1 MIIFESLNFVLFATF
16 VVRMSV
22 FDVFTALANLAVGS
36 CNGAL
41 VKVERSFRAAARRQ
55 IMAEKIVYLNGSF
68 VAENEAKVSVL
79 DSGFNAGD
87 GVYDVTRTFA
97 HKPFRLRDHTA
108 RLFRSL
114 RYTRI
119 DCGLS
124 LEDMEKVT
132 VEVFERN
139 RPMLE
144 KEEEVAIWQV
154 VSRGMRSSRGNR
166 TIGRATVAIY
176 CISIAFEEFARHYV
190 DGVKLVIPSTRRIP
204 PQCLEPK
211 AKINNKMNHNM
222 AIFEAK
228 QVDPHA
234 IPLMLDLDG
243 NISESNAH
251 NFFLVV
257 NGKLCTPSNKNVLDG
272 VTKDA
277 LFRLASKL
285 EIEVMEGNFTPYD
298 AYNAEEAFLASTSP
312 TIVPVQS
319 INGVRPTQEVPG
331 PVTKRLIQA
340 WSDMVG
346 VDIVLQALNHLAGE
360 ERERLLKQWRDKIAA

>member
-1 MIIFESLNFVLFATF
+1 
-16 VVRMSV
+16 
-22 FDVFTALANLAVGS
+22 
-36 CNGAL
+36 
-41 VKVERSFRAAARRQ
+41 
-55 IMAEKIVYLNGSF
+55 MAEKIVYLNGSF
-68 VAENEAKVSVL
+68 VPESEAKVSVL

-97 HKPFRLRDHTA
+97 HRPFRLRDHTA

-119 DCGLS
+119 DCGLAPEQVEGLT
-124 LEDMEKVT
+124 LEVLEH
-132 VEVFERN
+132 N
-139 RPMLE
+139 RPLLDE
-144 KEEEVAIWQV
+144 DEEVAIWQV

-166 TIGRATVAIY
+166 TIGKATVAIY
-176 CISIAFEEFARHYV
+176 CVSIAFEEFARHYI

-222 AIFEAK
+222 AIFEAR
-228 QVDPHA
+228 QVDPQA

-251 NFFLVV
+251 NFFLVAD
-257 NGKLCTPSNKNVLDG
+257 GKLCTPSNKNVLDG
-272 VTKDA
+272 ITRKA
-277 LFRLASKL
+277 LFELAAKL
-285 EIEVMEGNFTPYD
+285 KIEVMDGDFTPYD

-312 TIVPVQS
+312 TILPVQS
-319 INGVRPTQEVPG
+319 INGVRPSREVPG
-331 PVTKRLIQA
+331 PVTRRLIHA

-346 VDIVLQALNHLAGE
+346 VDIVEQALSHLKGE
-360 ERERLLKQWRDKIAA
+360 ERDRLLDVWRAKLAA

>member
-1 MIIFESLNFVLFATF
+1 
-16 VVRMSV
+16 
-22 FDVFTALANLAVGS
+22 
-36 CNGAL
+36 
-41 VKVERSFRAAARRQ
+41 
-55 IMAEKIVYLNGSF
+55 MAEKIVYLNGSF
-68 VAENEAKVSVL
+68 VPESEAKVSVL

-87 GVYDVTRTFA
+87 GVYDVTRTFD

-124 LEDMEKVT
+124 LDDMERVT
-132 VEVFERN
+132 GEVFERN
-139 RPMLE
+139 RPMLA

-154 VSRGMRSSRGNR
+154 VSRGVRSSRGNR
-166 TIGRATVAIY
+166 TIGEATVAIY

-228 QVDPHA
+228 QVDSHA

-272 VTKDA
+272 ITKDA
-277 LFRLASKL
+277 LFGLASKL

-319 INGVRPTQEVPG
+319 INGVRPTREVPG

-340 WSDMVG
+340 WSEMVG
-346 VDIVLQALNHLAGE
+346 VDIVLQALNHLVGE
-360 ERERLLKQWRDKIAA
+360 ERERLLKEWRDKIGS

>member
-1 MIIFESLNFVLFATF
+1 
-16 VVRMSV
+16 
-22 FDVFTALANLAVGS
+22 
-36 CNGAL
+36 
-41 VKVERSFRAAARRQ
+41 
-55 IMAEKIVYLNGSF
+55 MAEKIVYLNGSF
-68 VAENEAKVSVL
+68 VPESEAKVSVL

-124 LEDMEKVT
+124 PAEMERATLEVL
-132 VEVFERN
+132 ERN
-139 RPMLE
+139 EPMLE
-144 KEEEVAIWQV
+144 QNEEVALWQV
-154 VSRGMRSSRGNR
+154 VSRGVRSSRGNR
-166 TIGRATVAIY
+166 TLGTATVAIY
-176 CISIAFEEFARHYV
+176 CISIAFEEFARQYL

-228 QVDPHA
+228 QVDPQA

-251 NFFLVV
+251 NFFLVL

-272 VTKDA
+272 ITKET
-277 LFRLASKL
+277 LFDLAAKL
-285 EIEVMEGNFTPYD
+285 TIDVMDGNFTPYD

-312 TIVPVQS
+312 TILPVQS
-319 INGVRPTQEVPG
+319 INGVRPIRDVPG
-331 PVTKRLIQA
+331 PLTRRLIHA

-346 VDIVLQALNHLAGE
+346 LDIVAQALSHLEPA
-360 ERERLLKQWRDKIAA
+360 ERDRLLHEWQAKLAA

>member
-1 MIIFESLNFVLFATF
+1 
-16 VVRMSV
+16 
-22 FDVFTALANLAVGS
+22 
-36 CNGAL
+36 
-41 VKVERSFRAAARRQ
+41 
-55 IMAEKIVYLNGSF
+55 MAEKIVYLNGSF
-68 VAENEAKVSVL
+68 VPESEAKVSVL

-124 LEDMEKVT
+124 PAE
-132 VEVFERN
+132 VENITLQVLERN
-139 RPMLE
+139 KPMLE
-144 KEEEVAIWQV
+144 QNEEVALWQV
-154 VSRGMRSSRGNR
+154 VSRGVRSSRGNR
-166 TIGRATVAIY
+166 TMGKATVAIY
-176 CISIAFEEFARHYV
+176 CISIGFEEFARQYL

-228 QVDPHA
+228 QVDPQA

-251 NFFLVV
+251 NFFLVC
-257 NGKLCTPSNKNVLDG
+257 NGRLCTPANKNVLDG
-272 VTKDA
+272 ITKDA
-277 LFRLASKL
+277 LFELAAKL
-285 EIEVMEGNFTPYD
+285 EIEVMDGDFTPYD

-312 TIVPVQS
+312 TILPVQS
-319 INGVRPTQEVPG
+319 INGVRPTKEVPG
-331 PVTKRLIQA
+331 PVTKRLIRA

-346 VDIVLQALNHLAGE
+346 LDIVAQALSHLGPG
-360 ERERLLKQWRDKIAA
+360 ERERLLREWQAMLAA

>member
-1 MIIFESLNFVLFATF
+1 
-16 VVRMSV
+16 
-22 FDVFTALANLAVGS
+22 
-36 CNGAL
+36 
-41 VKVERSFRAAARRQ
+41 
-55 IMAEKIVYLNGSF
+55 MAEKIVYLNGSF
-68 VAENEAKVSVL
+68 VPESEAKISVL

-87 GVYDVTRTFA
+87 GVYDVTRTFG

-119 DCGLS
+119 DCGIS
-124 LEDMEKVT
+124 PGDMEKVT
-132 VEVFERN
+132 LEVFERN
-139 RPMLE
+139 RPILE
-144 KEEEVAIWQV
+144 KGEEVAIWQV
-154 VSRGMRSSRGNR
+154 VSRGIRSSRGNR
-166 TIGRATVAIY
+166 TIGKATVAIY

-228 QVDPHA
+228 QVDPQA

-251 NFFLVV
+251 NFFLVL

-272 VTKDA
+272 ITKDA
-277 LFRLASKL
+277 LFELAAKL
-285 EIEVMEGNFTPYD
+285 KIEVMEGNFTPYD

-319 INGVRPTQEVPG
+319 INGVRPTKVVPG
-331 PVTKRLIQA
+331 PLTKKLLQA

-346 VDIVLQALNHLAGE
+346 VDIVMQAFDHVE
-360 ERERLLKQWRDKIAA
+360 SSERDRLLAAWRAKIAA